1 MHRPASFVRACSA
14 LMLVALCVA
23 PQPAAL
29 AAGTSADARFDALS
43 KRYIDEFGRY
53 SPVSATQLGDH
64 RFDRE
69 LDDLSAAG
77 RARALAWT
85 RGVLGDLQGI
95 DRSRLSRAN
104 QVDAAMLENQLRYS
118 AWSEERYRDWSW
130 DPLVY
135 TQLAG
140 QSLYGLLA
148 REFAPL
154 PQRLAAVTSR
164 LEKLPGLLE
173 QMRANV
179 VPARVPAIHAETAV
193 KQNPGV
199 LSLVD
204 EFVVPNLAQLP
215 AGDRARLE
223 SAIAAARAAVKSH
236 QQWLEQTLVP
246 QAKGDFRIGRELYD
260 EKLGFAL
267 MSPLNRS
274 EIRRRAEAE
283 AVATRAKM
291 YEVSRRVLAGR
302 ADAPPAPVAPTPAE
316 QQAAIKAALDLAS
329 AERAPRD
336 GVVDFVKQTLRE
348 TTEFVRARNFVT
360 VPDEPLDVILMP
372 EFQRGVAV
380 AYCDS
385 PGPLDKGQR
394 TFYAVSPIPAEW
406 TDAQVD
412 SFLRE
417 YNTRSIANLTIHE
430 AMPGHY
436 LQLAHSNRY
445 PSVLRAMLGSGPF
458 VEGWAVYAE
467 RVMQEQGFRGGDPLM
482 QLVRLKWYLRSITNA
497 IMDSAMHVDGMTQDE
512 AMKLMVDTGFQE
524 EREAAG
530 KWVRAQLTSAQLSTY
545 FVGYQ
550 EHSDMRAEAARRAG
564 ERFDIKA
571 YHDQVLSYGSP
582 PVRLVRALVFDEAI
596 R

>member
-1 MHRPASFVRACSA
+1 MARSPSFMRLAWLFAGIVAAFGQVATAAS
-14 LMLVALCVA
+14 
-23 PQPAAL
+23 P
-29 AAGTSADARFDALS
+29 ADARFEALG
-43 KRYIDEFGRY
+43 KRYVEEFGRY

-64 RFDRE
+64 RTDGE

-77 RARALAWT
+77 RARTLAWNKPMLAELAGLE
-85 RGVLGDLQGI
+85 RAQ
-95 DRSRLSRAN
+95 LSRAN
-104 QVDAAMLENQLRYS
+104 QVDAAMLENQVRY
-118 AWSEERYRDWSW
+118 AVWAEEKYRDWSW

-135 TQLAG
+135 TQLTG
-140 QSLYGLLA
+140 QAIYGLVA

-154 PQRLAAVTSR
+154 PERLRSVTSR
-164 LEKLPGLLE
+164 LEKLPKLLE
-173 QMRANV
+173 QTRANLL
-179 VPARVPAIHAETAV
+179 PERVPAIHAETAV

-204 EFVVPNLAQLP
+204 ELVVPAMSKLP
-215 AGDRARLE
+215 EADRARLE
-223 SAIAAARAAVKSH
+223 KAIADARSAVQVH
-236 QQWLEQTLVP
+236 QEWLEKELKP
-246 QAKGDFRIGRELYD
+246 KAKGDFRIGRALYD
-260 EKLGFAL
+260 EKLAFAL
-267 MSPLNRS
+267 MSPLTRD
-274 EIRRRAEAE
+274 EIRRRAESE

-291 YEVSRRVLAGR
+291 YEVARKVLAGR
-302 ADAPPAPVAPTPAE
+302 AGAPPTPASPSPAE
-316 QQAAIKAALDLAS
+316 QQAAIKAALEVAS
-329 AERAPRD
+329 AERPPRA
-336 GVVDFVKQTLRE
+336 GVVDLAKQTLQE
-348 TTEFVRARNFVT
+348 TTEFVRRKNFVS
-360 VPDEPLDVILMP
+360 VPDEPLDIILMP

-394 TFYAVSPIPAEW
+394 TFYAVSPIPEDW
-406 TDAQVD
+406 TQQQVD

-436 LQLAHSNRY
+436 LQIAHSNRY
-445 PSVLRAMLGSGPF
+445 PSILRAMLGSGPF

-482 QLVRLKWYLRSITNA
+482 QLVQLKWYLRSITNA
-497 IMDSAMHVDGMTQDE
+497 IMDSAIHVDGMTREE
-512 AMKLMVDTGFQE
+512 AMTLMLETGFQE

-550 EHSDMRAEAARRAG
+550 EHSDMRAEAERRG
-564 ERFDIKA
+564 GTGFDVRK
-571 YHDQVLSYGSP
+571 YHDTVLSFGSP
-582 PVRLVRALVFDEAI
+582 PVRFVRALLFEEPI